1 MSISDSP
8 YGPPLAGL
16 CSYEQ
21 ASRPG
26 YSVQRCV
33 ELIKRYYYAKT
44 RLAHLAAAFVCGTPE
59 WEVKLAFSLHGWLD
73 AEHAAMLR
81 KRITEMREP
90 PLGLD
95 KPPDERLKA
104 FFDELLRAED
114 TLELLT
120 GVFRVVRPALRA
132 AYERHRRESNPLVDH
147 PTGRILR
154 FVDAEEQDM
163 LNWGQAALATS
174 IPDEASCRR
183 SERWAEHLRAYL
195 AAAGGIFGD
204 EPRPTQPLPAARADG
219 PFEVELDPKRD
230 ERFSGLYNTVVSAD
244 VVALDD
250 TRSADER
257 TLALLF
263 KRLREMD
270 VPEMMGPLIAQTEG
284 QPWDFYVDML
294 RQMWDEAR
302 HCMMGEV
309 GLAARGIDWT
319 KLPINVTF
327 SYKANHFLSAE
338 ERHVLL
344 YAIEQTLM
352 GKQKGKRSEW
362 EVATA
367 SGDALSAT
375 FHDYDWADEVLHA
388 AIGRKWML
396 PKIEG
401 GLQGLPVAAQA
412 VRQKILAGLEAHP
425 YPGPADD
432 HDWWPPFAESILGK
446 KVAPVVQP
454 DPRRPLSQQQVA
466 AGYSG

>member
-1 MSISDSP
+1 MNTNESQF
-8 YGPPLAGL
+8 GPPLAGL
-16 CSYEQ
+16 CSYEE

-26 YSVQRCV
+26 YTVQRCV
-33 ELIKRYYYAKT
+33 ELLKRYYYAKT
-44 RLAHLAAAFVCGTPE
+44 RLAHLAASYVCGTPE
-59 WEVKLAFSLHGWLD
+59 WEAKLALSLHGWLD
-73 AEHAAMLR
+73 AEDAAMLR
-81 KRITEMREP
+81 KRLSEMREP

-95 KPPDERLKA
+95 KPPDEKLKA
-104 FFDELLRAED
+104 FFDELLRAAD

-132 AYERHRRESNPLVDH
+132 AYERHRRETNPLVDH
-147 PTGRILR
+147 PSTRILR
-154 FVDAEEQDM
+154 FIDLEEQDM
-163 LNWGQAALATS
+163 LAWGDAALATFLK
-174 IPDEASCRR
+174 DDAAQRR
-183 SERWAEHLRAYL
+183 AERWSTHLRAYL
-195 AAAGGIFGD
+195 AAAGGIAGD
-204 EPRPTQPLPAARADG
+204 EPRSTQPLPPPRAVGD
-219 PFEVELDPKRD
+219 FDVQLDPKRD
-230 ERFSGLYNTVVSAD
+230 ARFGGLYNTVVSCD

-250 TRSADER
+250 TRDADER
-257 TLALLF
+257 NLALLF

-309 GLAARGIDWT
+309 GLAARGVDWT

-327 SYKANHFLSAE
+327 SYKANHFLSAA
-338 ERHVLL
+338 ERHILL

-401 GLQGLPVAAQA
+401 SLQGLPAAAAA
-412 VRQKILAGLEAHP
+412 VREKIVAGLAAHP
-425 YPGPADD
+425 YPGPPDD
-432 HDWWPPFAESILGK
+432 QDWWPQFAESVLGK
-446 KVAPVVQP
+446 KVPPVVQP
-454 DPRRPLSQQQVA
+454 DPDRPLSQQQVV